1 MLEIQV
7 IVHCSSI
14 NLYYQCEITPV
25 SVVGKFNV
33 NHYSIALIIRR
44 LYGLNEI
51 SV

>member
-1 MLEIQV
+1 L
-7 IVHCSSI
+7 H
-14 NLYYQCEITPV
+14 YQCEITPV
-25 SVVGKFNV
+25 SVVGKLNV